1 MFWFFFSYELISGL
15 SITNIK
21 AYCIICHQSIT
32 YKDTPLFIHL
42 SSQITVT
49 DAHCNKSKM
58 ICFRFSTRSTQ
69 KIFNGSVLFTSASSI
84 YHNPTNTIIILQYIL
99 LSLSRQHSVQTREKR
114 VSIHLYQLSK
124 ASLLVVHARKPS
136 ALYVSHS
143 PTRLSWAT
151 QEEGVPLKLSN
162 KYTFIYFF
170 FLRIS
175 TLLITCKAVL
185 IISTLIYK

>member
-42 SSQITVT
+42 SCQITVT
-49 DAHCNKSKM
+49 DALCNKSEM
-58 ICFRFSTRSTQ
+58 ICFIFSTRSTQ

-84 YHNPTNTIIILQYIL
+84 YHNPINTIIILQYIL

-136 ALYVSHS
+136 TLYVSHS

-151 QEEGVPLKLSN
+151 QEDGVVPL
-162 KYTFIYFF
+162 
-170 FLRIS
+170 
-175 TLLITCKAVL
+175 
-185 IISTLIYK
+185 